1 MLIFG
6 GLSPTE
12 GHCGSIVCAE
22 WHIQRTLDTKRDGP
36 LYVCVLCLL
45 VWAIK
50 KNLESVIMV
59 VGKAGREG
67 ALILQVDGD
76 FFPLVQLP
84 LGEHHAPD
92 PEVSSAF
99 KLEASSLMAL

>member
-1 MLIFG
+1 MDLLCVQSG
-6 GLSPTE
+6 THRELWTRRE
-12 GHCGSIVCAE
+12 MVLVC
-22 WHIQRTLDTKRDGP
+22 
-36 LYVCVLCLL
+36 VCVLCLL

-50 KNLESVIMV
+50 RNLKSVIMV

>member
-1 MLIFG
+1 MYVVG
-6 GLSPTE
+6 
-12 GHCGSIVCAE
+12 C
-22 WHIQRTLDTKRDGP
+22 
-36 LYVCVLCLL
+36 VCVCVFVLCFL

-50 KNLESVIMV
+50 KNLKSVIMV
-59 VGKAGREG
+59 VGKAGRDG

>member
-1 MLIFG
+1 
-6 GLSPTE
+6 
-12 GHCGSIVCAE
+12 
-22 WHIQRTLDTKRDGP
+22 
-36 LYVCVLCLL
+36 
-45 VWAIK
+45 
-50 KNLESVIMV
+50 MV
-59 VGKAGREG
+59 VGTAGREG

>member
-1 MLIFG
+1 M
-6 GLSPTE
+6 GLLSVQSNTHTE
-12 GHCGSIVCAE
+12 LCTRREMV
-22 WHIQRTLDTKRDGP
+22 L
-36 LYVCVLCLL
+36 VCVLCPL
-45 VWAIK
+45 VWEIK
-50 KNLESVIMV
+50 RNLKSVIMV

-84 LGEHHAPD
+84 LGEHLAPD

>member
-1 MLIFG
+1 M
-6 GLSPTE
+6 GLLSVQSSTHRE
-12 GHCGSIVCAE
+12 LCTRRETV
-22 WHIQRTLDTKRDGP
+22 L
-36 LYVCVLCLL
+36 VCVLCLL
-45 VWAIK
+45 VWEIK
-50 KNLESVIMV
+50 RNLKSVIMV

>member
-1 MLIFG
+1 MCRVAH
-6 GLSPTE
+6 TE
-12 GHCGSIVCAE
+12 NSGHEEKWSFC
-22 WHIQRTLDTKRDGP
+22 
-36 LYVCVLCLL
+36 VCVCVCVFVLCFL

-50 KNLESVIMV
+50 KNLKSVIMV